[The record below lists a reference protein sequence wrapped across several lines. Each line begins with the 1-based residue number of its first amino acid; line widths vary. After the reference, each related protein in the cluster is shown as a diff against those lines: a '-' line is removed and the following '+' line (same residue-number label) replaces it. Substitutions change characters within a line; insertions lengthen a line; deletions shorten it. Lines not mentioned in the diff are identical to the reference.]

1 MGVLIEK
8 TTVVHRLEKN
18 GTASPGL
25 VYEAF
30 VPVIPPKKTLWQ
42 LMYSRKSGK
51 ILGRTP
57 RNWGDNSY
65 SVNRLSFR
73 RVIFRRAFDLLY
85 DFHDHFG
92 SFVRHLHE
100 ILADELPGENA
111 KISPRRVAY
120 RQQSWCSFPSD
131 LT

>member
-1 MGVLIEK
+1 MKYFNSIESVLKTYKAMGVLIEK

-57 RNWGDNSY
+57 RNWGDNSF
-65 SVNRLSFR
+65 SVNN
-73 RVIFRRAFDLLY
+73 
-85 DFHDHFG
+85 FH
-92 SFVRHLHE
+92 
-100 ILADELPGENA
+100 
-111 KISPRRVAY
+111 
-120 RQQSWCSFPSD
+120 SD
-131 LT
+131 V